1 MRTAAEPRSPP
12 VEHRPSTERTATTS
26 MHVATLLPTQAP
38 GRLTRKA
45 RHYVAQ
51 IIGLRDQG
59 YTLEAI
65 QQALA
70 AVGVQVSI
78 STVRRE
84 AMRPLPLTSWP
95 VAGPGAAPSA
105 AHVAP
110 PPPPAAPVSNA
121 ESSKTAGVPASAN
134 GKDFAA
140 AYAHSKSTNALT
152 RAKERS

>member
-1 MRTAAEPRSPP
+1 MPI
-12 VEHRPSTERTATTS
+12 
-26 MHVATLLPTQAP
+26 ATLLPTQAP

-51 IIGLRDQG
+51 IVHLRAQG

-65 QQALA
+65 QQALV

-84 AMRPLPLTSWP
+84 ALRPLPPASWP
-95 VAGPGAAPSA
+95 VADPG
-105 AHVAP
+105 VAP
-110 PPPPAAPVSNA
+110 PTVHAARAAPPPAAPLAN
-121 ESSKTAGVPASAN
+121 GGPLPAA

-140 AYAHSKSTNALT
+140 AYALGKSSNALT